1 MAEAVEPEAE
11 EALVV
16 EEVMAEAAEL
26 EPEEALVVEEAVA
39 EVFEPEP
46 EAEEALVVEE
56 VMAEAAEPEAEVL
69 IEEVMAEAVE
79 PEPEVDIAVEEAIV
93 EAEEK
98 AEAPSRADELLKQ
111 LKTRPRDYSA
121 RLELARLHY
130 TEQEWDRALANYE
143 KLISARRFLPDV
155 VDDLEALADQGVEPA
170 RVYHML
176 GDAYMQQDQLDE
188 ALEMYRLARQKLTK
202 R

>member
-1 MAEAVEPEAE
+1 
-11 EALVV
+11 
-16 EEVMAEAAEL
+16 EAAEL
-26 EPEEALVVEEAVA
+26 EPKETLAVEEAV
-39 EVFEPEP
+39 V
-46 EAEEALVVEE
+46 EAEEK
-56 VMAEAAEPEAEVL
+56 AEAEAE
-69 IEEVMAEAVE
+69 
-79 PEPEVDIAVEEAIV
+79 IAVEEALV
-93 EAEEK
+93 E

>member
-1 MAEAVEPEAE
+1 MAEAVEP
-11 EALVV
+11 
-16 EEVMAEAAEL
+16 
-26 EPEEALVVEEAVA
+26 
-39 EVFEPEP
+39 
-46 EAEEALVVEE
+46 
-56 VMAEAAEPEAEVL
+56 EPEAEVL
-69 IEEVMAEAVE
+69 IEEAVAEAVE
-79 PEPEVDIAVEEAIV
+79 PEPEAEIAVEEAAAEAVEPEPEAEVLVEEAVAEAVEPEPEAEIAVEEAEAVETEPEAEIAVEEAVV
-93 EAEEK
+93 EAGEK
-98 AEAPSRADELLKQ
+98 VDAASRADELSKQ
-111 LKTRPRDYSA
+111 LKTRPRDYNA